1 LDKALLSANFKKDYI
16 AYSAVA
22 IFFLIIAFEIF
33 MAIFIPAH
41 LHMEGV
47 WDDEVARQE
56 MIRTFD
62 YTRRTFLRFKSNLD
76 NTEDEAKI
84 IADSLTP
91 LADYLREYQYKIEL
105 EQINE
110 IDKDINGLNKF
121 YYHLSKKGAYSV
133 DRKMETEKYL
143 NVLKAEMK
151 KEN

>member
-1 LDKALLSANFKKDYI
+1 MDKVLLSANFKKDYI
-16 AYSAVA
+16 AYSAIA

-56 MIRTFD
+56 MISQFD
-62 YTRRTFLRFKSNLD
+62 YTRRRFLRFRSKND
-76 NTEDEAKI
+76 GAEEEAKI

-91 LADYLREYQYKIEL
+91 LADYLRDYQYKIGLDE
-105 EQINE
+105 INE
-110 IDKDINGLNKF
+110 IDKDINGTIKF
-121 YYHLSKKGAYSV
+121 YYHLEKKGAYSV
-133 DRKMETEKYL
+133 DRKLNTEKYID
-143 NVLKAEMK
+143 VLKAEME